1 MIYCDLCKKGIEGG
15 SYENSFA
22 DILCE
27 ECSRKIGREEIY
39 VVYCDLCK
47 KGIEGGYYE
56 SSYADILCEECGEDL
71 LVWNY
76 NLDSFVLEADDKE
89 YYFDDEL
96 SDITTYRFVK

>member
-1 MIYCDLCKKGIEGG
+1 MIATFCFYRKLEGQKFVIDLLFC
-15 SYENSFA
+15 YNN
-22 DILCE
+22 
-27 ECSRKIGREEIY
+27 SRKIEREEIY
-39 VVYCDLCK
+39 MICCDWCK
-47 KGIEGGYYE
+47 KEIEGGHYE
-56 SSYADILCEECGEDL
+56 SSYTDILCEECGEDL